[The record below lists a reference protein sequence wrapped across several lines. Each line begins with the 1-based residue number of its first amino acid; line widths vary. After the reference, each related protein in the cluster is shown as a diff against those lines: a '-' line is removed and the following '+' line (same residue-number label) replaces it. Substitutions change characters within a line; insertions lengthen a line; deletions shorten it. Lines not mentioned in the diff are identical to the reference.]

1 MPLYRH
7 PEATGAADE
16 LTVIEDPQM
25 TVADSDTGLPQPG
38 YAFIDPLTIKAHPLI
53 IDALVDR
60 AERVWSL
67 DELLAAA
74 A

>member
-16 LTVIEDPQM
+16 LTVIEDPHM
-25 TVADSDTGLPQPG
+25 MIPDLETGRSLPG

-53 IDALVDR
+53 VDVLVDH

-67 DELLAAA
+67 DEILEDSA
-74 A
+74 

>member
-1 MPLYRH
+1 
-7 PEATGAADE
+7 
-16 LTVIEDPQM
+16 M
-25 TVADSDTGLPQPG
+25 TVADSATGLPQPG